1 PWPPE
6 PPVTFS
12 ERSGR
17 SVRSVRGAGPA
28 AGQTAVTTAG
38 GARRLHLASPV
49 TATALGGLVLAL
61 VIADVPLA
69 GLAHQSLDASG
80 GSSPAW
86 ISASFGVGGFCV
98 GWREPGRPPGW
109 GHV

>member
-1 PWPPE
+1 MPPPAPAGCSAPWPPE

-17 SVRSVRGAGPA
+17 SLRSVSGVGPV
-28 AGQTAVTTAG
+28 AGQTAVTAAG

-49 TATALGGLVLAL
+49 TAAVLGGLVLAL

-80 GSSPAW
+80 GP
-86 ISASFGVGGFCV
+86 
-98 GWREPGRPPGW
+98 PPPGVAA
-109 GHV
+109 GL